1 MAFRDLIPWGRR
13 PTEVARNGEGN
24 PVLSLQREMNRAF
37 DDFWRRFD
45 EPFGALGWRNGGGL
59 PSLAMPRT
67 DVAETDDAIEVSV
80 DLPGLEEKDV
90 DVSVSGDVLTVRGE
104 RKNEREEER
113 KGYYLSERSYG
124 SFYRTVPL
132 PPGVDRDN
140 AKASFKNGVLT
151 VTLPKTQEAQRQ
163 VKRIEV
169 KAA

>member
-13 PTEVARNGEGN
+13 PSEVARGGEDN
-24 PVLSLQREMNRAF
+24 PVLSLQRDMNRVF
-37 DDFWRRFD
+37 DEFWRRFD
-45 EPFGALGWRNGGGL
+45 EPFGSRNGGIPGF
-59 PSLAMPRT
+59 AMPKA
-67 DVAETDDAIEVSV
+67 DVAETDDSIEVSV
-80 DLPGLEEKDV
+80 DMPGLEEKDV
-90 DVSVSGDVLTVRGE
+90 DVSVSGDVLTIRGE
-104 RKNEREEER
+104 RKDEREENK

-151 VTLPKTQEAQRQ
+151 VRLPKTEEARSQ